1 MANASAKRIAS
12 QNEATVKNLKLGM
25 MIPTIISIVLRL
37 LFRRDSLPPSKSSL
51 VLYIAT
57 FLPALYLS
65 NYLIKIGSTR
75 RDPTTGTLI
84 SYGEDL
90 SQPGVTEWC
99 FDVLYVTWACQVGS
113 GAFGEWFWWLYMVIP
128 LYAVFKLWTSVISP
142 MFFSRSPGS
151 QGADT
156 DNAEPATSK
165 RQEKLRKRN
174 ERGDPRVQAQV
185 RKK

>member
-12 QNEATVKNLKLGM
+12 KNEAAVKNLKLGM
-25 MIPTIISIVLRL
+25 ILPTIISIVLRL
-37 LFRRDSLPPSKSSL
+37 LFRRDSLPPSKISL
-51 VLYIAT
+51 ALYIIT
-57 FLPALYLS
+57 FLPAFFLS

-90 SQPGVTEWC
+90 NQAGVTEWC
-99 FDVLYVTWACQVGS
+99 FDILYITWTCQVGS
-113 GAFGEWFWWLYMVIP
+113 GAFGDSFWWLYMVIP
-128 LYAVFKLWTSVISP
+128 LYAVFKLWTSLIAP
-142 MFFSRSPGS
+142 YFFSRSPVV
-151 QGADT
+151 QD
-156 DNAEPATSK
+156 DNNVAEPTSK